1 MDASA
6 RTWLGNDLA
15 VLEGDLRHLG
25 EHLAWLREDLTLP
38 IAAGLAVAEVA
49 GQLDPA
55 MAALGTLAVALGQL
69 RRALRAP

>member
-1 MDASA
+1 MDETA

-38 IAAGLAVAEVA
+38 VAAGLAVAEVA
-49 GQLDPA
+49 
-55 MAALGTLAVALGQL
+55 ALGTLAVAMGQL
-69 RRALRAP
+69 RCALRAT